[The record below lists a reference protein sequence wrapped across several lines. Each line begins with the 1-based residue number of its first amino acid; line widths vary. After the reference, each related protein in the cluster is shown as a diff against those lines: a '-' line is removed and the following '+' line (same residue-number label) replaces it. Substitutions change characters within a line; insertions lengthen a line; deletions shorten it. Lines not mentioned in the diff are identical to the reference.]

1 MPVFKNCQRTAASD
15 INILKPLTPDG
26 EQKQLEEDTVW
37 KQKILQFLFKGLKAN
52 LQARCRFEQELQL

>member
-15 INILKPLTPDG
+15 INILKWLTPNG

-37 KQKILQFLFKGLKAN
+37 KQKILQNIFLKELLAN
-52 LQARCRFEQELQL
+52 LQARCHSEQEL

>member
-15 INILKPLTPDG
+15 INILKWLTPNG

-37 KQKILQFLFKGLKAN
+37 KQKILKNTFSERIASQFASQMSF
-52 LQARCRFEQELQL
+52 